1 MPTITIT
8 IDKEENS
15 LEFRKLLN
23 GLDYVTEV
31 EEYED
36 VSQEIKDALELR
48 WKSYKKNPQSVISLE
63 QFKQNMKE
71 KFGYEV

>member
-1 MPTITIT
+1 MPTLTIT

-15 LEFRKLLN
+15 HEFKKLLSE
-23 GLDYVTEV
+23 LDYVTEV

-36 VSQEIKDALELR
+36 VNQQIKDILEER
-48 WKSYKKNPQSVISLE
+48 WENYKKNPKSVISLE

>member
-1 MPTITIT
+1 MPTLTIT

-15 LEFRKLLN
+15 VEFKKLLN

-36 VSQEIKDALELR
+36 VNQEIKDVLEER
-48 WKSYKKNPQSVISLE
+48 WKEYKKNPKSVISLE
-63 QFKQNMKE
+63 QFKQNMKD

>member
-48 WKSYKKNPQSVISLE
+48 WKSYKKNPESVISLE

>member
-1 MPTITIT
+1 MPTLTIT

-15 LEFRKLLN
+15 VEFKKLLN

-36 VSQEIKDALELR
+36 VNQEIKDVLEER
-48 WKSYKKNPQSVISLE
+48 WKDYKKNPKSVISLE
-63 QFKQNMKE
+63 QFKQNMKD